1 MHFFAYSQHLMGDKE
16 IFMVDYAN
24 DMKDRLT
31 KEKEEIMSNLIHE
44 NEDFRTA
51 VEDLGV
57 NDLADI
63 ASNDL
68 DCQILEAIGHQEL
81 KRLNQVDSALARIQ
95 NGHYGVCM
103 QCSKMISKDRLDAI
117 PYAVLCI
124 ECKSSNEKRN
134 SRK

>member
-1 MHFFAYSQHLMGDKE
+1 
-16 IFMVDYAN
+16 MVDYAN
-24 DMKDRLT
+24 EMKTRLL

-44 NEDFRTA
+44 NEDFRAA

-68 DCQILEAIGHQEL
+68 DCQILEAIGNQEM
-81 KRLNQVDSALARIQ
+81 KRLNKVDSALARIQ

-103 QCSKMISKDRLDAI
+103 KCSKMISKDRLDAI

-124 ECKSSNEKRN
+124 ECKSSTEKRN
-134 SRK
+134 GRK